1 MNETQSDA
9 RAPRQVRIVTFGT
22 YDVFHVGHL
31 RLLERA
37 RALGDRLIVGIS
49 SDELNYRK
57 KGRYPVFTQQERMDI
72 VAALRCVDEVFI
84 EESLELKRE
93 YLLRHRADVLTMGDD
108 WAGKFDEFGDICRV
122 VYFDRTPAIST
133 TAVIEKIRL

>member
-1 MNETQSDA
+1 MTK
-9 RAPRQVRIVTFGT
+9 VLTFGT

-37 RALGDRLIVGIS
+37 RALGERLIVGVS

-72 VAALRCVDEVFI
+72 VAALRCVDQVFL

-93 YLLRHRADVLTMGDD
+93 YLLRYRADVLAMGDD